1 MIQCKRSLSILST
14 ALLVA
19 GFAAAGGAARAEEST
34 AAHAIAMHGAP
45 KHGPEFEH
53 FNYANPDAPKGGTL
67 IRAQAGSFDSLNP
80 FIVTGQKAAGVAAY
94 VFPMLMARS
103 WDEPFTMYGYLAE
116 AVETPEDRSWVTFHL
131 NPDARWH
138 DGTPITVDDVIFSME
153 THREMGTP
161 GKRQYYQRIETV
173 QRVGAH
179 GVRFDFNEQA
189 DRETPLVLAL
199 MPIFSKAYYTAQP
212 FNETSLEPP
221 LGGGPYRIAG
231 VDPGRSITYERVAD
245 WWGADLP
252 AFRGQ
257 FNFDTLRYDYYFDA
271 TAMLQAFTG
280 GDYNYRLEFNLER
293 WETAYDFPA
302 SRDGSV
308 TLMDAPHGRVQGMR
322 GLAFNNRRPLFQD
335 RQVRRALGYAL
346 DFEWINRN
354 YLHGQYRRI
363 DSFFSNSSMA
373 AHGVPAGRELAL
385 LEPYRS
391 RVPDDVFEAPAP
403 LPTTDGSGN
412 IRASLREA
420 GRLLDNAGWVVRDG
434 VRVNA
439 ETGEPL
445 SFEILLRSASDERVA
460 GSFAENL
467 KRLGV
472 EARVR
477 TVESAQYTA
486 RIETF
491 DFDMIIHRWGVS
503 LSPGN
508 EQHNYWSRESA
519 AANGSRNLAGISD
532 PVVDDLAGAIA
543 DAVDREALEA
553 AARALDRVL
562 RAGHYI
568 IPLYFS
574 DVDHIA
580 YWGDL
585 GFVDYDSMY
594 GQIANVD
601 AWWSNE

>member
-1 MIQCKRSLSILST
+1 MIQCKRSLSVLGA
-14 ALLVA
+14 ALLLA
-19 GFAAAGGAARAEEST
+19 GFSVIGALARAEEST
-34 AAHAIAMHGAP
+34 TEHAIAMHGAP
-45 KHGPEFEH
+45 KHGPQFEH
-53 FNYANPDAPKGGTL
+53 FNYANPDAPKGGKL
-67 IRAQAGSFDSLNP
+67 IRAQVGSFDSLNP
-80 FIVTGQKAAGVAAY
+80 FIVTGQKASGVAAY
-94 VFPMLMARS
+94 IFPTLMSRS

-116 AVETPEDRSWVTFHL
+116 AIETPADRSWVTFHL

-153 THREMGTP
+153 THRESGTP
-161 GKRQYYQRIETV
+161 GKRQYYQRIDTV
-173 QRVGAH
+173 QRIGAN
-179 GVRFDFNEQA
+179 GVRFNFNELA
-189 DRETPLVLAL
+189 DRETPLVMAL
-199 MPIFSKAYYTAQP
+199 MPIFSKAYYTSQP

-221 LGGGPYRIAG
+221 LGGGPYRIVD
-231 VDPGRSITYERVAD
+231 VDPGRRIVYERVAD

-257 FNFDTLRYDYYFDA
+257 FNFSILQYDYYRDA
-271 TAMLQAFTG
+271 SVALQGFTG
-280 GDYNYRLEFNLER
+280 GDYNYVLEFNLER
-293 WETAYDFPA
+293 WATAYDFPA

-322 GLAFNNRRPLFQD
+322 GLAFNNRRPMLQD
-335 RQVRRALGYAL
+335 RQVRQALGYAL

-363 DSFFSNSSMA
+363 DSFFSNSAMA
-373 AHGVPAGRELAL
+373 AHGVPRGRELAL
-385 LEPYRS
+385 LQPYRS
-391 RVPDDVFEAPAP
+391 LVPDEVFAAPPP

-412 IRASLREA
+412 IRAGLREA
-420 GRLLDNAGWVVRDG
+420 GRLLEDAGWVVRDG

-439 ETGEPL
+439 STGEPMI
-445 SFEILLRSASDERVA
+445 FEILLRSASDERVA
-460 GSFAENL
+460 GSFAGNL

-491 DFDMIIHRWGVS
+491 DFDMIIHRWAVS

-508 EQHNYWSRESA
+508 EQLNYWGSVA
-519 AANGSRNLAGISD
+519 AGSNGSRNYAGVND
-532 PVVDDLAGAIA
+532 PVVDALAAAIA
-543 DAVDREALEA
+543 DATDREELQA
-553 AARALDRVL
+553 ATRALDRVL

-585 GFVDYDSMY
+585 GFVDYDSLY